1 MKLDPFLVQV
11 ALAVMCG
18 LAAGG
23 VIYVFIMPYL
33 SGERKTEKRLRNVTA
48 RRTPDGRGGASKFDN
63 NQARRKQVQDTLN
76 ELEKRQKTK
85 SRITLKL
92 KLEQAG
98 LEITEKSFY
107 FASAFCGLGATLL
120 IIIMGAPIYMAGAA
134 AIAAGIGFPRW
145 VISLI
150 ASRRQKKFTEEF
162 ANAVDIIVRG
172 IKSGLPLNDCLRII
186 SAESQEPVRSEFADI
201 VEQQKLGV
209 TIPQALEKLYERVPL
224 EEVNFFAIVITIQQ
238 QSGGNLAEALSNLSG
253 VLRDRKRLRGK
264 IKAFSAE
271 AKSSAGIIAAL
282 PLAVMMIVYVTTP
295 DYILLLWTDPTG
307 NIMLGGSAIWMTIG
321 ILVMRNMIN
330 FDY

>member
-1 MKLDPFLVQV
+1 MKLDPNLIQV

-23 VIYVFIMPYL
+23 IIYVFIMPYL
-33 SGERKTEKRLRNVTA
+33 SGERKTEKRVRNVTA
-48 RRTPDGRGGASKFDN
+48 RRKPDGRGGASKFDN
-63 NQARRKQVQDTLN
+63 NQARRKQVQETLN

-85 SRITLKL
+85 SKITLGL
-92 KLEQAG
+92 RLEQAG
-98 LEITEKSFY
+98 LEISEKSF
-107 FASAFCGLGATLL
+107 FMISLLCGLVAAL
-120 IIIMGAPIYMAGAA
+120 IVVFIGSPIYMAGAA
-134 AIAAGIGFPRW
+134 ALAAGVGFPRW
-145 VISLI
+145 VLKVI
-150 ASRRQKKFTEEF
+150 AKRRQKRFTEEF

-186 SAESQEPVRSEFADI
+186 SAESQEPVKSEFADI

-209 TIPQALEKLYERVPL
+209 TVPQALEKLYERVPL

-282 PLAVMMIVYVTTP
+282 PIAVMMIVYVTTP

-307 NIMLGGSAIWMTIG
+307 NIMLAGSAIWMTIG

>member
-1 MKLDPFLVQV
+1 MKLDPNLVQV
-11 ALAVMCG
+11 ALAVMCA

-23 VIYVFIMPYL
+23 IIYVFVMPFL
-33 SGERKTEKRLRNVTA
+33 SGERKTEKRMRSVTA
-48 RRTPDGRGGASKFDN
+48 RRKPDGRGGASKFDN
-63 NQARRKQVQDTLN
+63 NQARRKQVQETLN

-85 SRITLKL
+85 SKITLGL
-92 KLEQAG
+92 RLEQAG
-98 LEITEKSFY
+98 LDITEKTFFMISVL
-107 FASAFCGLGATLL
+107 CGLVASLL
-120 IIIMGAPIYMAGAA
+120 VVFLGSPIYMIGAA
-134 AIAAGIGFPRW
+134 ALAAGIGFPRW
-145 VISLI
+145 VLKVL
-150 ASRRQKKFTEEF
+150 AKRRQKKFTEEF

-186 SAESQEPVRSEFADI
+186 SAESQEPVKSEFADI

-209 TIPQALEKLYERVPL
+209 TVPQALEKLYERVPL

-282 PLAVMMIVYVTTP
+282 PIAVMMIVYVTTP

-307 NIMLGGSAIWMTIG
+307 NVMLAGSAIWMTIG

>member
-1 MKLDPFLVQV
+1 MKLDPNLIQV
-11 ALAVMCG
+11 ALAVMCA

-23 VIYVFIMPYL
+23 IIYVFVMPFL
-33 SGERKTEKRLRNVTA
+33 SGERKTEKRMRSVTA
-48 RRTPDGRGGASKFDN
+48 RRKPDGRGGASKFDN
-63 NQARRKQVQDTLN
+63 NQARRKQVQETLN

-85 SRITLKL
+85 SKITLGL
-92 KLEQAG
+92 RLEQAG
-98 LEITEKSFY
+98 LDITEKTFFMISVL
-107 FASAFCGLGATLL
+107 CGLVASLL
-120 IIIMGAPIYMAGAA
+120 VVFLGSPIYMIGAA
-134 AIAAGIGFPRW
+134 ALAAGIGFPRW
-145 VISLI
+145 VLKVL
-150 ASRRQKKFTEEF
+150 AKRRQKKFTEEF

-186 SAESQEPVRSEFADI
+186 SAESQEPVKSEFADI

-209 TIPQALEKLYERVPL
+209 TVPQALEKLYERVPL

-282 PLAVMMIVYVTTP
+282 PIAVMMIVYVTTP

-307 NIMLGGSAIWMTIG
+307 NVMLAGSAIWMTIG